1 MSEIVKLR
9 PVEKVIFY
17 RLLANVSAEFA
28 ASAKEPVQQK
38 SFDQFAL
45 QWMRLAEWA
54 EAEANGGHRLE
65 GETDQSIS

>member
-1 MSEIVKLR
+1 MSEIVELR
-9 PVEKVIFY
+9 PFERVIFY

-28 ASAKEPVQQK
+28 AAAKEPVHKK

-54 EAEANGGHRLE
+54 EAEANGGHRL
-65 GETDQSIS
+65 TS